1 MNFSP
6 LKGLVYDVQKHNA
19 LMDYLDVLINMES
32 SRLEGIV
39 ESHLIYRS
47 QGKISALREMKNLRK
62 NVIAAEGVNG

>member
-39 ESHLIYRS
+39 EPHLIYRS

-62 NVIAAEGVNG
+62 NVIAAGGVNG

>member
-39 ESHLIYRS
+39 EPHLIYRS